1 MMHPFNPPYIGQ
13 LTGVGVS
20 AGDIQENPCKFGDL
34 RVEGTC
40 ALFDG
45 GSAGQLQACFHCSV
59 STMG

>member
-1 MMHPFNPPYIGQ
+1 MHPFNPPYIGQ

-20 AGDIQENPCKFGDL
+20 AGDMQENLCKFGDL

-45 GSAGQLQACFHCSV
+45 GSAGQL
-59 STMG
+59 